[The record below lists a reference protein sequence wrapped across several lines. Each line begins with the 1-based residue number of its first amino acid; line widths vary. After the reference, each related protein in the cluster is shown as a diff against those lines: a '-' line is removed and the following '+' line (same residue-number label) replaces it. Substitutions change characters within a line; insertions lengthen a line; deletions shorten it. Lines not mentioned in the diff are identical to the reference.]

1 MTFQLARTFFIA
13 ASLSASAFAIPANA
27 ADVRFPPGSR
37 VGLAPPP
44 GFSASETF
52 RGFDDKQNNAA
63 ILILEMP
70 AQAYSDVSK
79 AMTPEG
85 LKKQGVIVEKK
96 ENITLKNGKAVFIIG
111 RQEAGGDKLR
121 KWILIAEAPDLTAV
135 VTALVPETANKIY
148 PDAALREAL
157 TSLDI
162 RGSVPM
168 TEQVSLLPFKL
179 DDLAN
184 MRAFRVEPNTIFL
197 TDGPKD
203 SVDAVEQPLLVVS
216 AAPGGPTENVQRE
229 VFARNLFAGIP
240 GFKDMQVVSSDVI
253 RLSGVQTYQLMAEGK
268 DARTGAD
275 VKLVQWLRFG
285 NGAFVRFL
293 GIARNDTWS
302 DAFPRFRTVR
312 DSLAA
317 P

>member
-1 MTFQLARTFFIA
+1 MTLQRARRFFA
-13 ASLSASAFAIPANA
+13 AGIFTGLFAVSANA

-37 VGLAPPP
+37 VGLAPPA
-44 GFSASETF
+44 GFSSSDTF
-52 RGFDDKQNNAA
+52 RGFDDKTNNAA

-70 AQAYSDVSK
+70 QQAYTDVSK

-96 ENITLKNGKAVFIIG
+96 ENITLKNGKAVFIVG
-111 RQEAGGDKLR
+111 RQESGGDKLR

-135 VTALVPETANKIY
+135 VTALVPETAKKIY
-148 PDAALREAL
+148 SDAAVREAL
-157 TSLDI
+157 TSLDV
-162 RGSVPM
+162 RASVPIS
-168 TEQVSLLPFKL
+168 EQMSLLPFKL
-179 DDLAN
+179 DNLASL
-184 MRAFRVEPNTIFL
+184 RAFRVEPNTIFL

-216 AAPGGPTENVQRE
+216 AAPGGPSENGQRE
-229 VFARNLFAGIP
+229 TFARNLFAGVP
-240 GFKDMQVVSSDVI
+240 GFKDIQVVSSDVI

-268 DARTGAD
+268 DAKTGAD

-312 DSLAA
+312 DSLTS

>member
-1 MTFQLARTFFIA
+1 MKFDRMRALLMVA
-13 ASLSASAFAIPANA
+13 AGLFAIPANA
-27 ADVRFPPGSR
+27 ADVRFPTGSR

-44 GFSASETF
+44 GFSSSEAF
-52 RGFDDKQNNAA
+52 RGFDDKTNKAA

-70 AQAYSDVSK
+70 QQAYPEVSK

-96 ENITLKNGKAVFIIG
+96 EAITLKNGKALFIVG

-121 KWILIAEAPDLTAV
+121 KWILVAESKELTAV
-135 VTALVPETANKIY
+135 VTALVPEAAKKIY
-148 PDAALREAL
+148 PDAAVREAL
-157 TSLDI
+157 VSLDV
-162 RGSVPM
+162 RSNVPIQ
-168 TEQVSLLPFKL
+168 EQMSLLPFKL
-179 DDLAN
+179 DGLAN

-203 SVDAVEQPLLVVS
+203 SVDAVEQSLLVVS
-216 AAPGGPTENVQRE
+216 AAPGGPTENGQRE
-229 VFARNLFAGIP
+229 TFARNLFAGVP
-240 GFKDMQVVSSDVI
+240 GFKDVQVVSSDVI
-253 RLSGVQTYQLMAEGK
+253 RLAGVQTYQLMAEGK
-268 DARTGAD
+268 DAKTGTD

-293 GIARNDTWS
+293 GVARNDNWS

-312 DSLAA
+312 DSLTS